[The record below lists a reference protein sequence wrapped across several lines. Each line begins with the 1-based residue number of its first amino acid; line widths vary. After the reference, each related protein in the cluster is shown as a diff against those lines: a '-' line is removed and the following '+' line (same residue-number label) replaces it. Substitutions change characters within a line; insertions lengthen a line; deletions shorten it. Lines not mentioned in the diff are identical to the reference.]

1 MPTVNSS
8 VKLPSIAA
16 DGLEDFTFEGWFYTQ
31 KNIGTVISGANS
43 GQANEMSLS
52 FDLNNITVYLKGT
65 SAVFPLPPPLKL
77 KRFYHV
83 AWVRQESGFNAI
95 YLNSIEIGV
104 A

>member
-1 MPTVNSS
+1 
-8 VKLPSIAA
+8 
-16 DGLEDFTFEGWFYTQ
+16 
-31 KNIGTVISGANS
+31 
-43 GQANEMSLS
+43 MSLS

-95 YLNSIEIGV
+95 HLNSIEISV